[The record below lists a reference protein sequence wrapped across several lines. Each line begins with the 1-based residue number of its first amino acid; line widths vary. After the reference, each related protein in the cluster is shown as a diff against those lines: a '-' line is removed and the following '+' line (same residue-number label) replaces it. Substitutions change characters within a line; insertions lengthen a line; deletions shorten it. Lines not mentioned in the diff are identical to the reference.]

1 MDFLNAVGKKVS
13 RAHKK
18 YNLDNKTNLS
28 PVEKQIERLT
38 ISQLVEFVEKC
49 KEKYMKG
56 KPKVMKCFKCLK
68 AEQIQILESSNE
80 HVCYRNVCYLDS

>member
-1 MDFLNAVGKKVS
+1 MAPNLIANHFQELLDFLNAVGKKVS

-18 YNLDNKTNLS
+18 YNLDKKEKLS

-56 KPKVMKCFKCLK
+56 NWTNK
-68 AEQIQILESSNE
+68 AQL
-80 HVCYRNVCYLDS
+80 

>member
-18 YNLDNKTNLS
+18 YNLDKKEKLS

-56 KPKVMKCFKCLK
+56 NLKVKNQQKHV
-68 AEQIQILESSNE
+68 IQERAS
-80 HVCYRNVCYLDS
+80 HWGPFHKT

>member
-1 MDFLNAVGKKVS
+1 MCFQELLDYLIAFGKKVS

-18 YNLDNKTNLS
+18 FNLDKKTKLS

-38 ISQLVEFVEKC
+38 LSQLVEFVEKC

-56 KPKVMKCFKCLK
+56 KISLTQKRIPLS
-68 AEQIQILESSNE
+68 LES
-80 HVCYRNVCYLDS
+80 VKGPFK